1 LLTLTKDELFK
12 QLVDSVSPYIDS
24 EGIKLIEEAYHFA
37 DTKHGG
43 QKRESQEDYIIHPL
57 NVALILSSL
66 KLDAESYAAALLH
79 DVVEDTN
86 VTIDDIKLQFGDNVA
101 FLVNGLTKLK
111 SIKSVSSEEAH
122 LESLRKML
130 LAMAQDVRVVL
141 IKLADRLHN
150 MRTLNYLPEDRRKE
164 IAKET
169 MDIYVPLAHRLGIY
183 TFKWELED
191 FEFSATLS
199 QKNIMS
205 LQVKLQRKEKNVK
218 SM

>member
-1 LLTLTKDELFK
+1 
-12 QLVDSVSPYIDS
+12 
-24 EGIKLIEEAYHFA
+24 
-37 DTKHGG
+37 
-43 QKRESQEDYIIHPL
+43 
-57 NVALILSSL
+57 LSSL